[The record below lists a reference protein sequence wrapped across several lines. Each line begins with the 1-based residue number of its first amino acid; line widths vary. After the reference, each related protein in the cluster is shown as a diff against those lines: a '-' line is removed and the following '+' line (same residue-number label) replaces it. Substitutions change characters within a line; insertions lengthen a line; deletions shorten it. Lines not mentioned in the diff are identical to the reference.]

1 MGCAMAQ
8 PPLFATERRMAG
20 FCRASAALY
29 FTLAAG
35 CAAAPWFGG
44 AAGLAT
50 AWSVLAVSLLISSG
64 TACLVTAARPR
75 ERRHALLPV
84 AMAQITAC
92 ALSLAHLGSRGE
104 LTVLLA
110 SGTLFVLTAFVYRSA
125 APGVRSEPARQNPL
139 ERAQGPVPVAL
150 GIKKAN

>member
-1 MGCAMAQ
+1 MPQ
-8 PPLFATERRMAG
+8 PPLSATERRLAA

-29 FTLAAG
+29 FALAAG
-35 CAAAPWFGG
+35 CAMAAWFGD
-44 AAGLAT
+44 AVGLSNS
-50 AWSVLAVSLLISSG
+50 WNVLAVSLLISSG

-84 AMAQITAC
+84 LMAQLTAC
-92 ALSLAHLGSRGE
+92 ALSLAHLASRGE

-110 SGTLFVLTAFVYRSA
+110 SGTLFVLTAFTYRSA
-125 APGVRSEPARQNPL
+125 APGVRGEAAH
-139 ERAQGPVPVAL
+139 ERPEEQAPGPVPVAL

>member
-1 MGCAMAQ
+1 MPQ
-8 PPLFATERRMAG
+8 PPLFATERRLAG

-29 FTLAAG
+29 FALAAG
-35 CAAAPWFGG
+35 CAAAPWFGDER
-44 AAGLAT
+44 GLST
-50 AWSVLAVSLLISSG
+50 TWSVLAVSLLISSA

-84 AMAQITAC
+84 LMAELTAC
-92 ALSLAHLGSRGE
+92 ALSLAHLGSRGA

-110 SGTLFVLTAFVYRSA
+110 SGMLFVLTAFVYRSA
-125 APGVRSEPARQNPL
+125 APGVRSEPARESPE

>member
-1 MGCAMAQ
+1 MPQ
-8 PPLFATERRMAG
+8 PPLSATERRLAG
-20 FCRASAALY
+20 FCRASAGLY
-29 FTLAAG
+29 FALAAG
-35 CAAAPWFGG
+35 CAWASWF
-44 AAGLAT
+44 ADASGLST
-50 AWSVLAVSLLISSG
+50 SWNVLAVSLLISSG

-84 AMAQITAC
+84 VMAQVTAC

-110 SGTLFVLTAFVYRSA
+110 SAALFVLTAFVYRSA
-125 APGVRSEPARQNPL
+125 APGVRSAPARESPP
-139 ERAQGPVPVAL
+139 EPVPGPVPVAL

>member
-1 MGCAMAQ
+1 MPQ
-8 PPLFATERRMAG
+8 PPLFATERRLAG

-29 FTLAAG
+29 FALAAG
-35 CAAAPWFGG
+35 CAIAPWFGE
-44 AAGLAT
+44 AKGLST
-50 AWSVLAVSLLISSG
+50 SWNVLAVSLLISSA

-84 AMAQITAC
+84 LTAQLTAC
-92 ALSLAHLGSRGE
+92 SLSLVHIKARGE

-110 SGTLFVLTAFVYRSA
+110 SAALFVLTAVVYRSA
-125 APGVRSEPARQNPL
+125 APGVRSEPARERPE